1 MSIYSKNLSGV
12 STKVIVGTATYTAQ
26 TTFNAFVASAADGEV
41 GVFNSADGTRRTT
54 ALTAGTGFFIAQKRD
69 GAVNKTPIINFNDIY
84 RAGRTAYSAPVAK
97 VIALGYHPTAA
108 SSSTFGLDFT
118 GASATNTLTVG
129 VAARDLTPGNQPFP
143 VQEGYSQV
151 NSSTANQYL
160 VLADIVKNLMGSLD
174 FENVFPDRFVRAE
187 ILQSSTTTA
196 ITVAASLAVTN
207 GSPIVTFNAAP
218 TGAPAVGGYLAIGGT
233 GQLGDVYR
241 VIAINGTTFTLDRA
255 YTGATNAALAIA
267 NVLTAPFVSGAS
279 LIGLRLTGLSTDYIF
294 SAQALGTPSAAATP
308 VSVVTQWV
316 LGSGAGPQIRDLEAT
331 EGIIFDGVGST
342 RNAPFREDYGMPTL
356 IATAA
361 GTYDQIFIDAAPRNL
376 PSAVPTQYEQKQIQ
390 RIIIAAPSGG
400 TLNSTLQT
408 IFAV

>member
-12 STKVIVGTATYTAQ
+12 SQKVIVGTATYTAQ
-26 TTFNAFVASAADGEV
+26 TTFNAFIASAADGEV
-41 GVFNSADGTRRTT
+41 GVFLDSGAVRTT
-54 ALTAGTGFFIAQKRD
+54 ALTAGLKFFVAQKRD
-69 GAVNKTPIINFNDIY
+69 GQVNKTPILAFDDIL
-84 RAGRTAYSAPVAK
+84 RKVRTAYAAPVTK

-108 SSSTFGLDFT
+108 ASSTFGFDFT

-143 VQEGYSQV
+143 VQEGYASV
-151 NSSTANQYL
+151 TSSAANQYL
-160 VLADIVKNLMGSLD
+160 VASEIVKSLMGSLD
-174 FENVFPDRFVRAE
+174 YENVFPDRFVRAE

-207 GSPIVTFNAAP
+207 GSPFVTFNAAP

-241 VIAINGTTFTLDRA
+241 VTAIASTTFTLDRPF
-255 YTGATNAALAIA
+255 TGTTNGALAIA
-267 NVLTAPFVSGAS
+267 NVLTAPFVSGTS

-294 SAQALGTPSAAATP
+294 SAQGLGTPSAAATTS
-308 VSVVTQWV
+308 SVVTQWV
-316 LGSGAGPQIRDLEAT
+316 FGSGAGPQIRELEAS

-342 RNAPFREDYGMPTL
+342 RNAAFREDYGMPTL
-356 IATAA
+356 ISSTA
-361 GTYDQIFIDAAPRNL
+361 GTYDQIFIDLLARNA
-376 PSAVPTQYEQKQIQ
+376 PSALPTQYDQRQMQ
-390 RIIIAAPSGG
+390 RILIAAPNGG

-408 IFAV
+408 VFAV